1 MIEIGDRIED
11 PRVGVAGVTVT
22 AAYRVWVAEW
32 LPLASGTPVSALD
45 VSIQAQILNLPR
57 AERKKVPRTGER
69 AALPKWRL

>member
-45 VSIQAQILNLPR
+45 VLDPGADP
-57 AERKKVPRTGER
+57 EP
-69 AALPKWRL
+69 AAG